1 MLLPDPS
8 VDSSRSKG
16 RSGMFTSVSIRLVVA
31 FFLWGLNKM
40 PLEMKPIAGM
50 HPKALASIK
59 PKDRPKTDPPKIDK
73 SAPSLK
79 AMREMIVS
87 KKPAKKEVV
96 EYFREVVERL
106 CAEKEKED
114 EDGH

>member
-1 MLLPDPS
+1 
-8 VDSSRSKG
+8 
-16 RSGMFTSVSIRLVVA
+16 MFTSVSIRLVVG
-31 FFLWGLNKM
+31 FFVSGLNKM

-50 HPKALASIK
+50 HPKALASMK
-59 PKDRPKTDPPKIDK
+59 PKDRPKNDPPKIDK

-87 KKPAKKEVV
+87 KKPAKKEVA